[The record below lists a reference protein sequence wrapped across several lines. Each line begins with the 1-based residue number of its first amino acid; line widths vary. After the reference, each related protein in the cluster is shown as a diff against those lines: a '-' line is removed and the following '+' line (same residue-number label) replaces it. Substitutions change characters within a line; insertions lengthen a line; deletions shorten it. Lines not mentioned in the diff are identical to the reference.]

1 MLDRTKITDD
11 LLFGAAAIAK
21 ELQDLGIIEEGDES
35 AESSPCG
42 VPHQAAERG
51 SRSRSLTKPTHH
63 GPRPARARTEKVCVA
78 PTRA

>member
-35 AESSPCG
+35 AESKVSYI
-42 VPHQAAERG
+42 AAKKKFPIGRYG
-51 SRSRSLTKPTHH
+51 KTLVASRTKLLN
-63 GPRPARARTEKVCVA
+63 AVRALVA
-78 PTRA
+78 